1 MKMIKRLFK
10 LCCFLFVVG
19 IMGVVGLY
27 GYAYFSPKLDIKNAN
42 QFYIYDDQEALV
54 YQGSGNN
61 EWVSLD
67 EISPNFIDAVLNTED
82 KNFYKHHGFDYLR
95 IAKAMYT
102 NIKSGAIVQGAS
114 TISQQYIKN
123 MYLDFGKTWQ
133 RKIDEAF
140 LTLRLEVQYDKDE
153 ILEGYLNTI
162 NFGQG
167 NYGIENAS
175 QFYFNKKAKDLSL
188 EEAIVLAG
196 VPKAPNKY
204 NPVTDYNAAIS
215 RGKVIAK
222 LMFDNEAIDENTYTS
237 LFTKELEIYGKRSE
251 NDLTML
257 MYYQDAVKQ
266 ELETLDE
273 IPDSLLESG
282 GIKIYTS
289 LNMEAQALMEK
300 NIKEYMYDT
309 DMQVASIIV
318 NPHTGGVMALT
329 GGLDYAKSQYNRAIM
344 SNRQVGSA
352 IKPLLYYAA
361 LENGMVSSST
371 FLSEPTTF
379 MFSSN
384 NSYSP
389 ANYNDKYGN
398 KNITMA
404 AALSYSDN
412 IYAVKTHLFLGED
425 VLVNT
430 AKRMGIQGELAAL
443 PSLALGTC
451 ELSMLDFA
459 RAYTTLASGGYKRD
473 LSFIER
479 VEDISGN
486 VLYEKKKKNDLVLNE
501 SYTYILNEMMTSTYN
516 SSFIDYNTPT
526 VMSIASKI
534 SNKYAIKTG
543 SSGTDC
549 WMVGYNSN
557 ALMMVWNGYD
567 DNEEMKVKDGT
578 VSKNIWVDTME
589 GLSLEKEWYAMPSN
603 VVGVPL
609 DSITGEKTDDASR
622 TSIFYYVNGS
632 EYNNQN
638 TEMVFKE
645 MNDSIEENTG
655 EKVGE
660 VKEEEKKTQVEE

>member
-1 MKMIKRLFK
+1 MKLIKKFFK
-10 LCCFLFVVG
+10 LASLLFVFGMISV
-19 IMGVVGLY
+19 ISLY
-27 GYAYFSPKLDIKNAN
+27 CYAYFSPKLDIKNAN
-42 QFYIYDDQEALV
+42 QFYIYDDKEELV

-67 EISPNFIDAVLNTED
+67 EISPKFIDAVLNTED
-82 KNFYKHHGFDYLR
+82 KNFYKHYGFDVPR

-102 NIKSGAIVQGAS
+102 NIKNGSIVQGAS

-123 MYLDFGKTWQ
+123 MYLDFDKTWK

-140 LTLRLEVQYDKDE
+140 LTLRLEVQYSKDE

-175 QFYFNKKAKDLSL
+175 QFYFNKSAKDLNM
-188 EEAIVLAG
+188 EEAIILAG
-196 VPKAPNKY
+196 IPKAPNKY
-204 NPVTDYNAAIS
+204 NPVTNYDAAIK
-215 RGKVIAK
+215 RAKVIAK
-222 LMFDNEAIDENTYTS
+222 LMLNNDVIDSETYNK
-237 LFTKELEIYGKRSE
+237 LFTSNVEIYGKRSE
-251 NDLTML
+251 NNLNML

-266 ELETLDE
+266 ELESLNE
-273 IPDSLLESG
+273 IPDSLIESG

-300 NIKEYMYDT
+300 KITEYMGEA

-329 GGLDYAKSQYNRAIM
+329 GGTDYAKSQYNRAI
-344 SNRQVGSA
+344 SSTRQVGSS
-352 IKPLLYYAA
+352 IKPFLYYSA

-412 IYAVKTHLFLGED
+412 IYAVKTHLFLGEET
-425 VLVNT
+425 LVNT
-430 AKRMGIQGELAAL
+430 AKRMGIEGNMEAL

-459 RAYTTLASGGYKRD
+459 RGYTTLASGGYKREIT
-473 LSFIER
+473 FIEK
-479 VEDISGN
+479 VEDIHGN
-486 VLYEKKKKNDLVLNE
+486 VLYQKKHNDNLVLNE

-516 SSFIDYNTPT
+516 SNFIDYNTPT

-549 WMVGYNSN
+549 WMVGYNPN
-557 ALMMVWNGYD
+557 ILMMVWNGYD
-567 DNEEMKVKDGT
+567 DNSEMAVKDGT
-578 VSKNIWVDTME
+578 ISKNIWVDTVE
-589 GLSLEKEWYAMPSN
+589 NLSIEKEWYEMPNN

-609 DSITGEKTDDASR
+609 DAITGEETTDNSR
-622 TSIFYYVNGS
+622 TSIFYFVNGS
-632 EYNNQN
+632 EYKNYN
-638 TEMVFKE
+638 TETVFKE
-645 MNDSIEENTG
+645 MYEN
-655 EKVGE
+655 
-660 VKEEEKKTQVEE
+660 

>member
-1 MKMIKRLFK
+1 MKLIKRLFK
-10 LCCFLFVVG
+10 LASFLFVLG
-19 IMGVVGLY
+19 IITVVGLY

-42 QFYIYDDQEALV
+42 QFYIYDDKDELV

-61 EWVSLD
+61 DWVSLN
-67 EISPNFIDAVLNTED
+67 EISPYFIEAVLNTED

-102 NIKSGAIVQGAS
+102 NIRNGSIVQGAS

-123 MYLDFGKTWQ
+123 MYLDFDKTWK

-140 LTLRLEVQYDKDE
+140 LTLRLEVQYSKDE

-175 QFYFNKKAKDLSL
+175 QFYFNKSAKDLNL
-188 EEAIVLAG
+188 EESMILAG

-204 NPVTDYNAAIS
+204 NPVTNYDASINRAKI
-215 RGKVIAK
+215 IAK
-222 LMFDNEAIDENTYTS
+222 LMLNNEAIDDGTYTK
-237 LFTKELEIYGKRSE
+237 LFTSDVEIYGKRSE
-251 NDLTML
+251 NNLNML
-257 MYYQDAVKQ
+257 MYYQDAVYQ
-266 ELETLDE
+266 ELESLDE
-273 IPDSLLESG
+273 IPDSLIESG

-289 LNMEAQALMEK
+289 LNMEAQTLMEK
-300 NIKEYMYDT
+300 NIIEHMGDSE
-309 DMQVASIIV
+309 MQVASIIV

-329 GGLDYAKSQYNRAIM
+329 GGTDYAKSQYNRAIQ
-344 SNRQVGSA
+344 STRQVGSS
-352 IKPLLYYAA
+352 IKPILYYSA

-384 NSYSP
+384 SSYSP

-412 IYAVKTHLFLGED
+412 IYAVKTHLFLGEET
-425 VLVNT
+425 LVNT
-430 AKRMGIQGELAAL
+430 AKRMGIEGNMDAL

-459 RAYTTLASGGYKRD
+459 RGYTTLASGGYKRD

-479 VEDISGN
+479 VEDIHGN
-486 VLYEKKKKNDLVLNE
+486 VLYQKKYNDNLVLNE

-516 SSFIDYNTPT
+516 SNFIDYNTPT

-557 ALMMVWNGYD
+557 MLMMVWNGYD
-567 DNEEMKVKDGT
+567 DNSELEVKDGT
-578 VSKNIWVDTME
+578 ISKNVWVDTVE
-589 GLSLEKEWYAMPSN
+589 NLSIDKEWYEMPNN

-609 DSITGEKTDDASR
+609 DAITGEETKDNSR
-622 TSIFYYVNGS
+622 TTIFYYVNGS
-632 EYNNQN
+632 EYKNYN
-638 TEMVFKE
+638 TETVFKE
-645 MNDSIEENTG
+645 MYEN
-655 EKVGE
+655 
-660 VKEEEKKTQVEE
+660 

>member
-1 MKMIKRLFK
+1 MGVNMKLIKRLFK
-10 LCCFLFVVG
+10 LVSVLFILG
-19 IMGVVGLY
+19 IIAIVGLY
-27 GYAYFSPKLDIKNAN
+27 AYAYFSPKLDIKNAN
-42 QFYIYDDQEALV
+42 QFYIYDDKNELV

-61 EWVSLD
+61 DWVSLD
-67 EISPNFIDAVLNTED
+67 DISPDFINAVLNTED
-82 KNFYKHHGFDYLR
+82 KNFYKHYGFDIPR

-102 NIKSGAIVQGAS
+102 NIKSGSIVQGAS

-123 MYLDFGKTWQ
+123 MYLDFDKTWK

-140 LTLRLEVQYDKDE
+140 LTLRLEVQYSKDE

-175 QFYFNKKAKDLSL
+175 QFYFNKSAKDLNL
-188 EEAIVLAG
+188 EEAIILAG

-204 NPVTDYNAAIS
+204 NPVTNYDAAIK
-215 RGKVIAK
+215 RAKVIAK
-222 LMFDNEAIDENTYTS
+222 LMVNNEAIDSNTYDK
-237 LFTKELEIYGKRSE
+237 LFTSNVEIYGKRSE
-251 NDLTML
+251 NNLNML

-266 ELETLDE
+266 ELEYLNE
-273 IPDSLLESG
+273 IPDSLIESG

-289 LNMEAQALMEK
+289 LNMEAQTLMEK
-300 NIKEYMYDT
+300 NINEYMKGT

-329 GGLDYAKSQYNRAIM
+329 GGTDYAKSQYNRAI
-344 SNRQVGSA
+344 SSTRQVGSS
-352 IKPLLYYAA
+352 IKPFLYYSA

-412 IYAVKTHLFLGED
+412 IYAVKTHLFLGEET
-425 VLVNT
+425 LVNT
-430 AKRMGIQGELAAL
+430 AKRMGIEGEMDAL

-459 RAYTTLASGGYKRD
+459 RGYTTLASGGYKRD
-473 LSFIER
+473 ITFIEK
-479 VEDISGN
+479 VEDIHGN
-486 VLYEKKKKNDLVLNE
+486 VLYQKKQTDNLVLNE

-516 SSFIDYNTPT
+516 SNFIDYNTPT

-549 WMVGYNSN
+549 WMVGYNPN
-557 ALMMVWNGYD
+557 MLMMVWNGYD
-567 DNEEMKVKDGT
+567 DNSEMAVKDGT
-578 VSKNIWVDTME
+578 ISKNVWVDTVE
-589 GLSLEKEWYAMPSN
+589 NLSIEKEWYEMPNN

-609 DSITGEKTDDASR
+609 DAITGEETTDTSR
-622 TSIFYYVNGS
+622 TSIFYFVNGS
-632 EYNNQN
+632 EYKNYN
-638 TEMVFKE
+638 TETVFKE
-645 MNDSIEENTG
+645 MYEN
-655 EKVGE
+655 
-660 VKEEEKKTQVEE
+660 